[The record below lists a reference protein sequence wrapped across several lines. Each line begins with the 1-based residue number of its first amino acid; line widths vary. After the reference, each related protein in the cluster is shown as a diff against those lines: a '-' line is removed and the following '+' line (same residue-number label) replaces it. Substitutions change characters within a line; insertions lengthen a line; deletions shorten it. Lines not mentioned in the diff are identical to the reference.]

1 MFKHSL
7 LLRILSVLI
16 FCCVLLTAC
25 TGNSQSANTF
35 KKTVTS
41 DDSEWNVANGEEV
54 VLEND
59 RIRFVLNSQTTHFTV
74 TDLSNGKI
82 YNSVPDENAVMM
94 AGEYASRMQSEVTV
108 VYYQTDSSALNM
120 YSASDS
126 VELNNYEIKVSD
138 SAVRVYYNFGTK
150 DIFCPQILRV
160 EDFEKISN
168 SLTSNSSRIRLSRY
182 YKLYDK
188 SEPDAD
194 FNEMVKTYPVL
205 KKTPLYIINDDVSE
219 LQIEEISDYMS
230 ESGYSKE
237 SYEKTI
243 SNLKIVLQEREKTAG
258 FEVPVEYSINDDGF
272 TAKILADKVTENSEA
287 YKLQSIDFLEYFASV
302 GQEENGYYFVPDGSG
317 AVITVNNGSNDIY
330 KQTFYGDDYSV
341 QSESQTQL
349 KKNLSLPIFGYI
361 GDGNGILG
369 IVESASEVA
378 TLSVCPI
385 NSSSP
390 RNHMYCSF
398 NVRNI
403 DVTTTGSENVVYNLF
418 SKHLLQVAPQ
428 IRFVLLEGQEAT
440 DAGVVE
446 KYRNYLLGDG
456 QIKGDRIT
464 NKKEVPLY
472 LDYYCMATEDATFL
486 GVPYTRKTVLSTFKE
501 IRDSVKKLHKSGI
514 KNLVIRLYGFGED
527 GLEHKAANTFSIDK
541 RVGTKKE
548 LLQLVEVVENAGGK
562 IYVDADFQFVYKF
575 GNGFKASKDAA
586 HYLNR
591 VLVRNGRYDIVSRVF
606 DKENMARY
614 FVSPSLYKQYAE
626 GYIVKLNKILDSKNN
641 LGLSYGTSGAY
652 LGGDYTDKKDINRV
666 QSVELLTNA
675 LYFAQKSGYEMM
687 FDTGN
692 AYVIPF
698 ANDLVN
704 VPLNSS
710 EYNVE
715 QYSIPLYQMLLHGSV
730 SYSADAYNISKN
742 AEYVHLKSM
751 EYGASMHAALITSDD
766 LKLRNT
772 KYNSILFS
780 MSDSERLDEIVE
792 MYKSSSLVLNT
803 VIDAH
808 IIDNEMV
815 ETDVYVTSY
824 DNGVKIAV
832 NYGPNDVTIG
842 NTVVESK
849 NYAICK

>member
-7 LLRILSVLI
+7 LLRIFSVLI

-35 KKTVTS
+35 KKTVTT
-41 DDSEWNVANGEEV
+41 DDSEWTVANGEEV

-59 RIRFVLNSQTTHFTV
+59 RIRFVLNSQTTHFNV

-82 YNSVPDENAVMM
+82 YSSVPDENTVMM

-126 VELNNYEIKVSD
+126 VELNKYEVKVSD

-160 EDFEKISN
+160 QDFEKISD

-188 SEPDAD
+188 SESGAD
-194 FNEMVKTYPVL
+194 YNEMVKIYPVL
-205 KKTPLYIINDDVSE
+205 KKTPLYIIKDDVSE
-219 LQIEEISDYMS
+219 LQIEEISDYMA
-230 ESGYSKE
+230 EAGYSKE
-237 SYEKTI
+237 TYNKTV
-243 SNLKIVLQEREKTAG
+243 SDLKIVLQEREKTAG

-272 TAKILADKVTENSEA
+272 TAKILVDKVKENSDA

-302 GQEENGYYFVPDGSG
+302 GEQESGYYFVPDGSG

-330 KQTFYGDDYSV
+330 QQAFYGDDYSV
-341 QSESQTQL
+341 QTESQTQL

-361 GDGNGILG
+361 SDNNGVLG
-369 IVESASEVA
+369 IVENASEVA

-390 RNHMYCSF
+390 QNHMYCKF

-428 IRFVLLEGQEAT
+428 IRFVLLTDQEVT
-440 DAGVVE
+440 YAGAVE

-456 QIKGDRIT
+456 QIESNRIT
-464 NKKEVPLY
+464 NKKAVPLY
-472 LDYYCMATEDATFL
+472 LDYYCMVTDDATFL
-486 GVPYTRKTVLSTFKE
+486 GIPYTRKTVLSTFEE
-501 IRDSVKKLHKSGI
+501 IINSVKKLHKSGI

-527 GLEHKAANTFSIDK
+527 GLEHKAVNTFSIDK

-548 LLQLVEVVENAGGK
+548 LLQLVELIENAGGK
-562 IYVDADFQFVYKF
+562 IYFDADFQFVYKS

-591 VLVRNGRYDIVSRVF
+591 VLVRNGRYDIVTREF
-606 DKENMARY
+606 NKENMARY
-614 FVSPSLYKQYAE
+614 LVSPSLYEQYTQ
-626 GYIVKLNKILDSKNN
+626 GFIGRLDKILNGQKKI
-641 LGLSYGTSGAY
+641 GLSYGTSGAY
-652 LGGDYTDKKDINRV
+652 LGGDYTNKKDIDRV
-666 QSVELLTNA
+666 QSVESLTNA
-675 LYFAQKSGYEMM
+675 LNFAKKSGYEMM
-687 FDTGN
+687 FDIGN

-704 VPLNSS
+704 LPLNSS

-715 QYSIPLYQMLLHGSV
+715 QYSIPLYQMLLHGSI
-730 SYSADAYNISKN
+730 SYSGDAYNISKN
-742 AEYVHLKSM
+742 AEYVYLKSM
-751 EYGASMHAALITSDD
+751 EYGASMHAALVTSDD

-792 MYKSSSLVLNT
+792 MYKSSSLILNT

-808 IIDNEMV
+808 IIANEMV
-815 ETDVYVTSY
+815 EENVYVTSY

-842 NTVVESK
+842 NTVVESE